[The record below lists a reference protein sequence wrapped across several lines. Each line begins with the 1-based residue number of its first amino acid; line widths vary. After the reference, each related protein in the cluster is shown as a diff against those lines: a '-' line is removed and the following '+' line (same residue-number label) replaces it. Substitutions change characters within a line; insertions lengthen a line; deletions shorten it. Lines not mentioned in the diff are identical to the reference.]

1 MAIQNL
7 QEHTLLDIARIQKRI
22 QVLEQLQ
29 ELKDWKN
36 IRIMFEAYKDYK
48 QEFVIL
54 DQFVFPFQ
62 LEQELKNL
70 IEDSLEQLN
79 RDLATLIF
87 KLKSI
92 ENEN

>member
-62 LEQELKNL
+62 LQQELKNL

-79 RDLATLIF
+79 RDLESLKF
-87 KLKSI
+87 KMKYI
-92 ENEN
+92 